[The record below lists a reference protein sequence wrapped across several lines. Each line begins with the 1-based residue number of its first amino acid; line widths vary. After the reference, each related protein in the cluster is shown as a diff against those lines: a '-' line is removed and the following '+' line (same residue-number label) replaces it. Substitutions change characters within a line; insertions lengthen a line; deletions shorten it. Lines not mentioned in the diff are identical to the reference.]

1 VNGPDLEETYIKGIL
16 LTKPGKTKWDD
27 IYEKRQDPYGRDY
40 YWLTGNLVELDE
52 NLELDQYAIKNDYVS
67 VSPLHF
73 DTTDYETYKQ
83 LLKWDISNLKT

>member
-1 VNGPDLEETYIKGIL
+1 
-16 LTKPGKTKWDD
+16 
-27 IYEKRQDPYGRDY
+27 
-40 YWLTGNLVELDE
+40 LTGNLVELDE